1 MLGIG
6 VDIVKIARVERVFE
20 KFGPKFTCKILSSR
34 EMGQYSVDARFL
46 AKRFAAKEAI
56 AKALGTGFRNG
67 VTMPCISIEKNSLN
81 QPQVI
86 LDGAAQARLISM
98 GGRDVLLSLSDEVD
112 TVVAF
117 AVVR

>member
-1 MLGIG
+1 
-6 VDIVKIARVERVFE
+6 
-20 KFGPKFTCKILSSR
+20 
-34 EMGQYSVDARFL
+34 
-46 AKRFAAKEAI
+46 
-56 AKALGTGFRNG
+56 
-67 VTMPCISIEKNSLN
+67 
-81 QPQVI
+81 VI